1 MGNRYE
7 LGGWQ
12 LTDLLPDAGDATV
25 QTHLAELTAAVEQ
38 FEGQR
43 AALEAFD
50 KGEQDLDLVP
60 LMQELEAISER
71 MYVLGAYGSLWFSE
85 DTQSEQALRY
95 EGYMQQELTGL
106 QNRVLFFDLW
116 WKSLDDEQAAA
127 LLPDPEQYPDYAYSL
142 QSDRRFC
149 PFTLDEKS
157 EQIINTKDAN
167 GMGSLITVFSMLT
180 NRLEFT
186 MEVDGE
192 TQTLTREELMQHA
205 YSPDGALREAAYREL
220 FRVYERENGI
230 LGQIY
235 AARVRDWHSENVGL
249 RNYGSPIAVK
259 NLGNNVP
266 DAAVEALL
274 QVCQDNA
281 GLFQEYFRLKA
292 KWLGLERLRRFDIY
306 APLGGS
312 DKQIDYG
319 DAVDMVLETVDA
331 FDSGVAAKAERVFRD
346 GHIDSEIRKGKRSG
360 AFCAT
365 VLPSQTPWIL
375 MNYTGRVRDVA
386 TLAHE
391 LGHAIHSLQAEDHS
405 LLTQHAPLPL
415 AETASVFTEM
425 LLTDR
430 LMREEA
436 DPLVRRELLASAVDD
451 MYATVMRQ
459 AYFVVF
465 EKAAHAA
472 VLQNKATGDLSELYR
487 SQLAQQFGDAVDVD
501 DIFAHEWLMIPHIYH
516 TPFYCYAYS
525 FGQLLVLALYRRY
538 QQEGEAFKPGYLQL
552 LAYGGSKFKP
562 GYLQLLA
569 GRHPAGNGHRHV
581 RPGLLAGRLRR
592 MPRHDRPA
600 QGTGLLIS
608 RWGPVPSG
616 RRDSRPARLPR
627 RGTRPSGCWD
637 PCRWQ
642 GSCPPGSP
650 PPRTPAD
657 DWGRSRPVSHSG
669 GWRPDP
675 AA

>member
-1 MGNRYE
+1 M
-7 LGGWQ
+7 
-12 LTDLLPDAGDATV
+12 
-25 QTHLAELTAAVEQ
+25 
-38 FEGQR
+38 
-43 AALEAFD
+43 
-50 KGEQDLDLVP
+50 
-60 LMQELEAISER
+60 S
-71 MYVLGAYGSLWFSE
+71 
-85 DTQSEQALRY
+85 
-95 EGYMQQELTGL
+95 
-106 QNRVLFFDLW
+106 
-116 WKSLDDEQAAA
+116 
-127 LLPDPEQYPDYAYSL
+127 
-142 QSDRRFC
+142 
-149 PFTLDEKS
+149 
-157 EQIINTKDAN
+157 
-167 GMGSLITVFSMLT
+167 SLITVFSMLT

-186 MEVDGE
+186 LEVDGE

-205 YSPDGALREAAYREL
+205 YSSDTALREAVYREL

-235 AARVRDWHSENVGL
+235 AARVRDWHSENLGL
-249 RNYGSPIAVK
+249 RNYSSPIAVK

-292 KWLGLERLRRFDIY
+292 KWLGLEKLRRFDIY

-319 DAVDMVLETVDA
+319 DAVDMVLETVEA

-430 LMREEA
+430 LMREET
-436 DPLVRRELLASAVDD
+436 DPLVRRELLATAVDD

-465 EKAAHAA
+465 EKAAHEA
-472 VLQNKATGDLSELYR
+472 VLQNKSTGDLSEIYR

-538 QQEGEAFKPGYLQL
+538 QQEGEAFKSGYLRL
-552 LAYGGSKFKP
+552 LAYGGSKDP
-562 GYLQLLA
+562 DAILQEM
-569 GRHPAGNGHRHV
+569 GIDMSDPAF
-581 RPGLLAGRLRR
+581 
-592 MPRHDRPA
+592 
-600 QGTGLLIS
+600 
-608 RWGPVPSG
+608 
-616 RRDSRPARLPR
+616 
-627 RGTRPSGCWD
+627 
-637 PCRWQ
+637 WQ
-642 GSCPPGSP
+642 GGFDVC
-650 PPRTPAD
+650 RD
-657 DWGRSRPVSHSG
+657 MIDQLKEL
-669 GWRPDP
+669 DI
-675 AA
+675 

>member
-7 LGGWQ
+7 LSGWQ
-12 LTDLLPDAGDATV
+12 LTDLLPDAEDATV
-25 QTHLAELTAAVEQ
+25 QAHLAGLTAAVEQ

-60 LMQELEAISER
+60 LMQQLEGISER
-71 MYVLGAYGSLWFSE
+71 MYVLGAYGSLWFSA
-85 DTQSEQALRY
+85 DTQSEEALRY
-95 EGYMQQELTGL
+95 EGYMQQELTNL
-106 QNRVLFFDLW
+106 QNRVIFFDLW

-149 PFTLDEKS
+149 PFTLDEQS

-167 GMGSLITVFSMLT
+167 GMSSLITVFSMLT

-186 MEVDGE
+186 LEVDGE

-205 YSPDGALREAAYREL
+205 YSSDAVLREAAYREL

-235 AARVRDWHSENVGL
+235 AARIRDWHSENLGL
-249 RNYGSPIAVK
+249 RNYSSPIAVK

-281 GLFQEYFRLKA
+281 SLFQEYFRLKA
-292 KWLGLERLRRFDIY
+292 KWLGLEKLRRFDIY

-430 LMREEA
+430 LMQEET
-436 DPLVRRELLASAVDD
+436 DPLVRRELLATAVDD
-451 MYATVMRQ
+451 MYATVLRQ

-465 EKAAHAA
+465 EKAAHEA
-472 VLQNKATGDLSELYR
+472 VLQNKSTGDLSEIYR

-552 LAYGGSKFKP
+552 LAYGGSKDP
-562 GYLQLLA
+562 DDILQEM
-569 GRHPAGNGHRHV
+569 GIDMSDPAF
-581 RPGLLAGRLRR
+581 
-592 MPRHDRPA
+592 
-600 QGTGLLIS
+600 
-608 RWGPVPSG
+608 
-616 RRDSRPARLPR
+616 
-627 RGTRPSGCWD
+627 
-637 PCRWQ
+637 WQ
-642 GSCPPGSP
+642 GGFDVC
-650 PPRTPAD
+650 RD
-657 DWGRSRPVSHSG
+657 MIDQLKEL
-669 GWRPDP
+669 DI
-675 AA
+675 

>member
-7 LGGWQ
+7 LSGWQ
-12 LTDLLPDAGDATV
+12 LTDLLPDAEDATV
-25 QTHLAELTAAVEQ
+25 QAHLAELTAAVEQ

-60 LMQELEAISER
+60 LMQQLEDISER
-71 MYVLGAYGSLWFSE
+71 MYILGAYGSLWFSA
-85 DTQSEQALRY
+85 DTQSEEALRY
-95 EGYMQQELTGL
+95 EGYMQQELTNL
-106 QNRVLFFDLW
+106 QNRVIFFDLW
-116 WKSLDDEQAAA
+116 WKSLDDKQAAV

-149 PFTLDEKS
+149 PFTLDEQS

-167 GMGSLITVFSMLT
+167 GMSSLITVFSMLT

-186 MEVDGE
+186 LEVDGE

-205 YSPDGALREAAYREL
+205 YSPDGARREEVYREL

-235 AARVRDWHSENVGL
+235 AARVRDWYSENVGL
-249 RNYGSPIAVK
+249 RSYSSPIAVK

-266 DAAVEALL
+266 DNAVEALL

-281 GLFQEYFRLKA
+281 DLFQEYFRLKA
-292 KWLGLERLRRFDIY
+292 QWLGLEKLRRFDIY

-312 DKQIDYG
+312 DKQIDFG
-319 DAVDMVLETVDA
+319 DAVDMVLETVGA

-430 LMREEA
+430 LMQEETE
-436 DPLVRRELLASAVDD
+436 PLVRRELLATAVDD

-465 EKAAHAA
+465 EKAAHEA
-472 VLQNKATGDLSELYR
+472 VLQNKSTGDLSEIYR

-552 LAYGGSKFKP
+552 LAYGGSKDP
-562 GYLQLLA
+562 DDILQEM
-569 GRHPAGNGHRHV
+569 GIDMSDPAF
-581 RPGLLAGRLRR
+581 
-592 MPRHDRPA
+592 
-600 QGTGLLIS
+600 
-608 RWGPVPSG
+608 
-616 RRDSRPARLPR
+616 
-627 RGTRPSGCWD
+627 
-637 PCRWQ
+637 WQ
-642 GSCPPGSP
+642 GGFDVC
-650 PPRTPAD
+650 RD
-657 DWGRSRPVSHSG
+657 MIDQLKELEI
-669 GWRPDP
+669 
-675 AA
+675 